1 MTTELIKTTGITWNG
16 ENVTAVNA
24 RDLWKFLESRQDFSS
39 WIKRRI
45 EKYGFIEGRDY
56 LLHQFMEQL
65 PSGAKHRIEYMVSL
79 DMAKELAMVENN
91 ERGRQARQYFIAVEK
106 RYRHSAVTAESIMAA
121 LMPVVL
127 LCFAG
132 DAPVI
137 DKEKSGNDR

>member
-1 MTTELIKTTGITWNG
+1 MTTELIKTTGITLNG
-16 ENVTAVNA
+16 ENIMAVNA

-45 EKYGFIEGRDY
+45 EKYGFTEGRDY
-56 LLHQFMEQL
+56 LLHKFMEQL

-91 ERGRQARQYFIAVEK
+91 ERGRQARQYFIEVEK
-106 RYRHSAVTAESIMAA
+106 RYRQSAVTAESIMAA

-132 DAPVI
+132 DALAI
-137 DKEKSGNDR
+137 DKEKSENDR